1 MDLNKIY
8 SKGFGWMFFGLL
20 VTFLTVYINNNF
32 IIVSYALETIN
43 FLCFVSTGMYLTVSY
58 FLIRK
63 IHETSYKTAKIYFLV
78 LSVLTGYYY
87 SAIFTYFELSSIIYV
102 FAITALLFGI
112 FALLGHFTKIDL
124 SKMATSLI
132 MGGFIIFICMYINI
146 FLGNT
151 IFDLIIAIMIVIF
164 YLANII
170 YNIQAIKKEI
180 NELYE
185 GNEDNL
191 AIFFT
196 SSIYL
201 NFYYILLFLL
211 DLLKKIRRIKE

>member
-32 IIVSYALETIN
+32 IIVSYALETIK
-43 FLCFVSTGMYLTVSY
+43 FLCFVSTGMYLIVSY

-63 IHETSYKTAKIYFLV
+63 IHETSYKTAKIYFLI
-78 LSVLTGYYY
+78 LSILTGYLY
-87 SAIFTYFELSSIIYV
+87 STIFTIFELSSIIYV

-112 FALLGHFTKIDL
+112 FALLGHFVKINL
-124 SKMATSLI
+124 GKMGNSLL
-132 MGGFIIFICMYINI
+132 MGFLGILICMLINI

-151 IFDLIIAIMIVIF
+151 IFDLIIIIMIIIF
-164 YLANII
+164 YIANIV
-170 YNIQAIKKEI
+170 YDMQAIKKEI
-180 NELYE
+180 NESEE

-191 AIFFT
+191 AIIFALGL
-196 SSIYL
+196 YL
-201 NFYYILLFLL
+201 SFYYLFL
-211 DLLKKIRRIKE
+211 DLLRLLRKLKNLKK